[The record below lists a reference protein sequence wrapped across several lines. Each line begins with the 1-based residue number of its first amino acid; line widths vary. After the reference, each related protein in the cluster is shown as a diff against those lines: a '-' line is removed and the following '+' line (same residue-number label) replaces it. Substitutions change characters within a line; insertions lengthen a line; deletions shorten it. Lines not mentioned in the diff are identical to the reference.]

1 MDKQIDVK
9 SSFGED
15 EGDESAPPDSIVKV
29 FTYELIVCRKKLNVN
44 HNVIYVPI
52 HVLLTLHFLIGNRT
66 FGELKDGNKM
76 SKRP

>member
-1 MDKQIDVK
+1 MVAMDSYTSASVLPMDKQIDVK

-15 EGDESAPPDSIVKV
+15 EEESVPPDSIVKV

-52 HVLLTLHFLIGNRT
+52 HV
-66 FGELKDGNKM
+66 
-76 SKRP
+76 